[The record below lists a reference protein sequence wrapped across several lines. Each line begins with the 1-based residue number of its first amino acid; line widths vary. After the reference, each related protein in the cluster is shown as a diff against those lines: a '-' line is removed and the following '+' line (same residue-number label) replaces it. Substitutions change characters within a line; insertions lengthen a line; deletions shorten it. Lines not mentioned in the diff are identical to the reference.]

1 MKSKEISKKKVDNA
15 SSFYFKLSE
24 DEKNIFRKSTNFVL
38 PEKKVFTYDD
48 LIKFAKEL
56 LLPIKEKYNIS
67 FEELFRLIK
76 EQLLFP
82 AEIFN
87 EKLTVLEAV
96 VKYLKEEKGLSLSK
110 ISDIIG
116 RDERN
121 IWHVYNQAK
130 KKYPAKFSV
139 KEARFWIPA
148 SIFADAK
155 LSALESIVVYLKEEF
170 LLNYHEIGVLLKR
183 DDRTI
188 WTVYQR
194 ARKKDGKR

>member
-1 MKSKEISKKKVDNA
+1 MKSKEIRKKKTDNA
-15 SSFYFKLSE
+15 SSFYFKLSQE
-24 DEKNIFRKSTNFVL
+24 EKNIFRKSTNFIL

-48 LIKFAKEL
+48 LVIFAKEL
-56 LLPIKEKYNIS
+56 LLPIKEKYSIS
-67 FEELFRLIK
+67 FDELFKLIK

-87 EKLTVLEAV
+87 EKLTVLESV

-116 RDERN
+116 RDKRN
-121 IWHVYNQAK
+121 IWHTYDEAK
-130 KKYPAKFSV
+130 KKYSERFSAKN
-139 KEARFWIPA
+139 ARFLIPA
-148 SIFADAK
+148 SIFADSR
-155 LSALESIVVYLKEEF
+155 LSALESAVVYLKEEF
-170 LLNYHEIGVLLKR
+170 SLNYHEIAILLKR

-194 ARKKDGKR
+194 AKKKC

>member
-1 MKSKEISKKKVDNA
+1 VKSKEISKKKVDNA

-24 DEKNIFRKSTNFVL
+24 DEKNIFRKSTNFIL
-38 PEKKVFTYDD
+38 PEKKVFTYED

-82 AEIFN
+82 AGIFN

-96 VKYLKEEKGLSLSK
+96 VKYLKEEKELSLSK
-110 ISDIIG
+110 ISDVIG

-121 IWHVYNQAK
+121 IWHVCNQAK
-130 KKYPAKFSV
+130 KKYPERFSV
-139 KEARFWIPA
+139 KNARFWIPA

-155 LSALESIVVYLKEEF
+155 LSALESVVVYLKEEF
-170 LLNYHEIGVLLKR
+170 LLNYHEIAVLLKR
-183 DDRTI
+183 NDRTI

-194 ARKKDGKR
+194 ARKKDGNR